1 MAEEAQPHQSW
12 WQTVPG
18 ILTGIAAVI
27 TAVTGLVVAFNR
39 TDGRPR
45 EQATPPTRSVPAAP
59 ATGPAAT
66 PPSSNLAQPAAQSIA
81 LPTPNPLRLSGG
93 DAVIAILSAQT
104 EPIDADRRLL
114 KLHLRYTNTSRY
126 PANFWSASYRL
137 LVADVPRAP
146 TNLLDEVVDGDSA
159 KEGDVMFEVPVT
171 EKNVVL
177 QVSAGDDKSRLPLK
191 LP

>member
-1 MAEEAQPHQSW
+1 
-12 WQTVPG
+12 
-18 ILTGIAAVI
+18 
-27 TAVTGLVVAFNR
+27 
-39 TDGRPR
+39 
-45 EQATPPTRSVPAAP
+45 
-59 ATGPAAT
+59 
-66 PPSSNLAQPAAQSIA
+66 LA
-81 LPTPNPLRLSGG
+81 GG
-93 DAVIAILSAQT
+93 DAVITILSAQT

-159 KEGDVMFEVPVT
+159 KEGDVMFDVPVT
-171 EKNVVL
+171 EKSVVL
-177 QVSAGDDKSRLPLK
+177 QVSAGDEKSRLPLK